1 MENPP
6 AAEPLAPSGIVLLPG
21 ELVRLGR
28 FLEAHH
34 DRFALALVRIPTVQ
48 RRELTRW
55 VANFCEERHRSVL
68 NLDGSKLNAME
79 VWHRIERNRP
89 AGGVMFLDGLDEAFL
104 DPAGELLSLL
114 NRQRERIAQV
124 LRGPVLL
131 MLGESAMNRFQAAS
145 PDLADWHAAAFEFP
159 SAERA
164 SLELASMESWSTPA
178 LSRELADSRIALLE
192 SQAKS
197 ATDPSTQA
205 RIWDEIARLH
215 RYLGRYSEAEKL
227 YRLALESAV
236 RQFGPDHPTVAVRR
250 SNLATILRDLGEH
263 QQARQQIELA
273 LESELRQF
281 GPDHP
286 NVAVSRSNLANI
298 LGDLGEHQQ
307 ARHQIELALE
317 SELRQFG
324 PDHPTV
330 AVSRSNLAIILRDLG
345 EHQQARQQI
354 ELALESAL
362 RQFGPDHPTVAVSRS
377 NLANI
382 LHALG
387 EYRQALREIDQA
399 LDVLRKKLPSGH
411 PHIQSAAAFR
421 EILIR
426 LIGK

>member
-236 RQFGPDHPTVAVRR
+236 RQFGPDHPTVAV
-250 SNLATILRDLGEH
+250 
-263 QQARQQIELA
+263 
-273 LESELRQF
+273 
-281 GPDHP
+281 
-286 NVAVSRSNLANI
+286 
-298 LGDLGEHQQ
+298 
-307 ARHQIELALE
+307 
-317 SELRQFG
+317 
-324 PDHPTV
+324 
-330 AVSRSNLAIILRDLG
+330 SRSNLAIILRDLG